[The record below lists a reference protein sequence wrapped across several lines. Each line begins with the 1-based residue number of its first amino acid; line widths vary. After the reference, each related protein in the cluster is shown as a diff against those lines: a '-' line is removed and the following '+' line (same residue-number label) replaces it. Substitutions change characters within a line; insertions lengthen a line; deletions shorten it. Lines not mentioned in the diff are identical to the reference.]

1 MVGDL
6 DSLSQPLVEA
16 LFRKGTICASVGA
29 NRQGLR
35 AEAIRSP
42 MRPLRPL
49 LVAAVLLAASA
60 AQAQQSRF
68 TTGPVISDYGPVAE
82 IESAAPVPPET
93 VFKVAFDVS
102 EAGTAGQI
110 SRRLESPAR
119 FLNMHVRAGVP
130 LENIHLVVVVHG
142 PAARDLMI
150 EPRPGES
157 NANAGLVAA
166 LVANGVDIVL
176 CGQTAANAGIEPDSL
191 LPGVRLSLSAMT
203 TFALLQQDGYT
214 VNPF

>member
-1 MVGDL
+1 
-6 DSLSQPLVEA
+6 
-16 LFRKGTICASVGA
+16 
-29 NRQGLR
+29 
-35 AEAIRSP
+35 
-42 MRPLRPL
+42 MRYLRPL
-49 LVAAVLLAASA
+49 LVAALLLAASA

-82 IESAAPVPPET
+82 ISSAAPIPPET

-102 EAGTAGQI
+102 EAGTAGEM

-130 LENIHLVVVVHG
+130 LENIHLVIVVHG

-166 LVANGVDIVL
+166 LVANGVEIIL
-176 CGQTAANAGIEPDSL
+176 CGQSAANAGIEPESL

-203 TFALLQQDGYT
+203 AFALLQQDGYT